1 MLEEKDK
8 TYLILVSYLVPV
20 EGTLVVPGKSEE
32 EVTAKALELFQNRI
46 NTNIVLVKCL
56 DDSEEEPTQ
65 EDLTNVVFLDP
76 TKKKNNNDQNSF
88 PDR

>member
-56 DDSEEEPTQ
+56 DETTEEPPQDDT
-65 EDLTNVVFLDP
+65 TNVIIFDP
-76 TKKKNNNDQNSF
+76 TKKKNQNDQNSF